1 MTNPLPGFPITIELP
16 VVWGEMDA
24 FGHVNNTVFFRYF
37 EGARI
42 AYFDAIGYDALMADA
57 GLGPILAETSCRF
70 RRPLKYPDRVVVGA
84 RVPKVGEDRFTMEYR
99 IWSER
104 WSGAAAKGEGLIVSF
119 DYRSQKRV
127 PLPPSIAAAIERVEG
142 RGR

>member
-1 MTNPLPGFPITIELP
+1 VDNPLPDFPITVQLP

-37 EGARI
+37 ESARI
-42 AYFDAIGYDALMADA
+42 AYFDAIGYDALMAEQ

-84 RVPKVGEDRFTMEYR
+84 RVPDVSEDRFTMEYR
-99 IWSER
+99 IWSES
-104 WSGAAAKGEGLIVSF
+104 WDSAAGKGDGLIVSF
-119 DYRSQKRV
+119 DYNAQKRV
-127 PLPPSIAAAIERVEG
+127 PLPESIRAAIERVEG
-142 RGR
+142 R